1 MKPEKITIVGIPY
14 KIKYFDNPSDVD
26 INKRTAYW
34 GLIDFWPNEIR
45 VYNPPEQCTEQTTRI
60 FLHEVLHGI
69 AEHMKIKSLQDDKNH
84 DDLDMIATG
93 LNQVLRENQDLL
105 KMFLKED

>member
-1 MKPEKITIVGIPY
+1 MELKKITIVGIPY
-14 KIKYFDNPSDVD
+14 NVLYFDNPADVD
-26 INKRTAYW
+26 PRKRESYW
-34 GLIDFWPNEIR
+34 GLIDFWAHDIR
-45 VYNPPEQCTEQTTRI
+45 VYKPDGQCIEQTTQTI
-60 FLHEVLHGI
+60 LHEILHGV
-69 AEHMKIKSLQDDKNH
+69 AENMNIKCLKSDDNH